1 MLHKGRQRTTS
12 AHKRRVVTLSLRVV
26 LVMHDTTCMCVGA
39 TCPIHVCMYIFM
51 CTYIHIRQICIYI
64 CTYEIGFVVRVS
76 VCSLHIS
83 PHHTILRMHAA
94 HMNTH
99 LHAYCPILPIP
110 HQACSQRKGTLAVA
124 LSPPPARR
132 CALTHN
138 VAVAG
143 STARRDAKTDVSKP
157 HAGVLLEKL

>member
-1 MLHKGRQRTTS
+1 MLPGT
-12 AHKRRVVTLSLRVV
+12 RVCLFDTIPKIVRVCGYV
-26 LVMHDTTCMCVGA
+26 YAINESYINMQMRISHICMS
-39 TCPIHVCMYIFM
+39 
-51 CTYIHIRQICIYI
+51 I
-64 CTYEIGFVVRVS
+64 CTFKIMFC
-76 VCSLHIS
+76 VCELHVL
-83 PHHTILRMHAA
+83 PRGHA
-94 HMNTH
+94 
-99 LHAYCPILPIP
+99 IP
-110 HQACSQRKGTLAVA
+110 HQPCSQRQDTLAVA